1 MLICKM
7 CDASQILLVRFFI
20 STIGLFSYIYRI
32 YKITKVTTDP
42 HISTHN
48 LKRLQYF
55 IEILNA
61 LNYLH
66 I

>member
-1 MLICKM
+1 MLMCKM

-32 YKITKVTTDP
+32 YKITKVTTDR

>member
-1 MLICKM
+1 MLMCKM

-20 STIGLFSYIYRI
+20 STTGLFSYIYRI

-48 LKRLQYF
+48 LKGFNTL
-55 IEILNA
+55 
-61 LNYLH
+61 
-66 I
+66 